1 MGMTVYNH
9 SFYTHIHSLSAA
21 ICLYVE
27 CVKSVKG
34 TKPVFALRNGK
45 EVQMQYTSEEAVRKL
60 GSQTKAKP
68 VKSNAI
74 CRESPEMQVSS
85 PILTSRQPHRVTS
98 G

>member
-1 MGMTVYNH
+1 
-9 SFYTHIHSLSAA
+9 
-21 ICLYVE
+21 
-27 CVKSVKG
+27 
-34 TKPVFALRNGK
+34 
-45 EVQMQYTSEEAVRKL
+45 MQYTSEEAVRKL

-68 VKSNAI
+68 VKSKAI